1 MQDTG
6 VFCFRGCSE
15 AHAMHRLG
23 KGCCNNPMYNKP
35 ASWSFMTDGA
45 FSAPS
50 SQVTGW
56 RHREWLPDPVP
67 PSSPSQQPPA
77 LIPVTTSPCLE
88 IFSPWP
94 QAPGSLRKGISQW
107 FLHCSLWK
115 SYITSA
121 IGKCLHH
128 LAFVLVSLNTDS
140 KITLISIPNKH
151 IVASLLV
158 RHRLWIS
165 LLWKLQ
171 NTALVSVTS
180 FKGAPGVLNEK
191 FI

>member
-1 MQDTG
+1 MPCTGLEKAAVTIRCTTNLPAGPSWLTVHFLHPAPKLQDGGTG
-6 VFCFRGCSE
+6 GDYPTQCRP
-15 AHAMHRLG
+15 AA
-23 KGCCNNPMYNKP
+23 P
-35 ASWSFMTDGA
+35 ASS
-45 FSAPS
+45 
-50 SQVTGW
+50 
-56 RHREWLPDPVP
+56 
-67 PSSPSQQPPA
+67 PPA

-115 SYITSA
+115 SDTTSA

-140 KITLISIPNKH
+140 KIILISIPNKH

-171 NTALVSVTS
+171 KTALVSVTS